1 MENTLF
7 QALQVRFIKVR
18 FTLTFTQDSE
28 LPQNKIPFL
37 RDGMKS
43 ALIRR
48 NCVRNGICREC
59 DFCAECT
66 AGKIAYPSD
75 VPEDFRTED
84 SSGETGYL
92 LECESSK
99 TSWKAEETL
108 DFYLT
113 LFGKTIVYFRQIA
126 DAFRDLGT
134 DTQLCGKQY
143 GFTVT
148 SIRNFEKEKIF
159 DNSGM
164 HMQKL
169 VVHTVFDYVMFRKLR
184 LEDAMEINS
193 VIIILDSMLT
203 LEQNRIYLQGYRIE
217 SILDAVKRRLYALNS
232 FENRKCELCETAE
245 PLPVDLKQKAHL
257 RGNAYY
263 SNYTPQKMEMQGL
276 KGSIHL
282 SGITEDILDLLIAG
296 ELLHIGTNFEFGYG
310 RYHLKST

>member
-1 MENTLF
+1 
-7 QALQVRFIKVR
+7 
-18 FTLTFTQDSE
+18 
-28 LPQNKIPFL
+28 
-37 RDGMKS
+37 
-43 ALIRR
+43 
-48 NCVRNGICREC
+48 
-59 DFCAECT
+59 
-66 AGKIAYPSD
+66 
-75 VPEDFRTED
+75 
-84 SSGETGYL
+84 
-92 LECESSK
+92 
-99 TSWKAEETL
+99 
-108 DFYLT
+108 
-113 LFGKTIVYFRQIA
+113 
-126 DAFRDLGT
+126 
-134 DTQLCGKQY
+134 
-143 GFTVT
+143 
-148 SIRNFEKEKIF
+148 
-159 DNSGM
+159 
-164 HMQKL
+164 
-169 VVHTVFDYVMFRKLR
+169 
-184 LEDAMEINS
+184 MEINS